1 MRGVANAAMTAT
13 IAAATRAICDVPP
26 DASLSAVRE
35 LLADTGNAC
44 ENPAAMLEAPRPAS
58 SRFASTS

>member
-1 MRGVANAAMTAT
+1 MIAA
-13 IAAATRAICDVPP
+13 IAAATRATTCDVPP

-35 LLADTGNAC
+35 LLADTGKAC
-44 ENPAAMLEAPRPAS
+44 EKPAATFETPRPAS